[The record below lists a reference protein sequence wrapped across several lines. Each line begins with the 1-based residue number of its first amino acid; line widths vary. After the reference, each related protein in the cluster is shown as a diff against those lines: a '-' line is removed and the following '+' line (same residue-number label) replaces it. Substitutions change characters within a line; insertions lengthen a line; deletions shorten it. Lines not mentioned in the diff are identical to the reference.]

1 MLRQRTIITISLIAL
16 LIATITCSDA
26 KVNNNTKYYY
36 AENQDPDQSI
46 TVTSQRPKLELLLP
60 HININQGKVVV
71 PELIDALLDEDP
83 EVRAAAAFGL
93 GKIGPEAKTAVPALI
108 NGLSDED
115 IEARSWAAIALGYIG
130 PDSKEAVPELL
141 KALRDDDPSLSG
153 GASVALERI
162 GLNPQQAITIVDM
175 LKDGDSMV
183 RMASAQALKG
193 IGPDAIDILPA
204 LIEALGDSHPNVRV
218 FICQAIS
225 NLGTNAKSALPKLRL
240 LASEDPFLHP
250 AGVYIVRQVAE
261 EAIAKIEGKSFDD
274 GDSD

>member
-1 MLRQRTIITISLIAL
+1 MLRQWTIITISLIAL
-16 LIATITCSDA
+16 LIVTITCSDCN
-26 KVNNNTKYYY
+26 VNNNTKHYS

-46 TVTSQRPKLELLLP
+46 TITSQRPKLETLLP
-60 HININQGKVVV
+60 HININHGKEVV

-93 GKIGPEAKTAVPALI
+93 GMIGPEAKTAVPALI

-141 KALRDDDPSLSG
+141 KALRNDDPSLSG

-162 GLNPQQAITIVDM
+162 GLNPEQAITIIDM
-175 LKDGDSMV
+175 LKDEDSTV
-183 RMASAQALKG
+183 RMVSAQALKG
-193 IGPDAIDILPA
+193 IGSDAIDILPA

-240 LASEDPFLHP
+240 LAAEDPFLHP
-250 AGVYIVRQVAE
+250 AGVYLVRRVAE
-261 EAIAKIEGKSFDD
+261 IAITKIEGEPVDN
-274 GDSD
+274 GGSD